1 MLDYKIPANPN
12 EFTQGETPE
21 LFIYNSNTDSN
32 RYICKKNNKV
42 MSKTNYLFRAFL
54 IAFFLLVF
62 SCQKNE
68 TNEVLFQKEVPVKE
82 DATKAWL
89 HKVEHYKKDKN
100 YLSVFHN
107 YYNDK
112 IKEKKYLEA
121 AEVLDFACVY
131 LADSYDFNDQFMTKV
146 REFDARYRHK
156 VPELK
161 TTFVDAYLANYYF
174 DKYNLKK
181 ACEYFKKITT
191 LEPDD
196 YNSCYN
202 IARAYYDLSYIY
214 YIMGKQNLS
223 LLANQKSFEYFSKID
238 NPKGL
243 AFVYSNY
250 ANIYTAIGD
259 KKRAIQNADKAIQA
273 YKKIDNTYNVYIGLI
288 NKISIYEYLKDKRQR
303 PLIDSVYQAF
313 ISSKDESK
321 ILKIKI
327 FDFKAEN
334 LIYANKLPE
343 AKKILTDL
351 KPVVEEIDSDDLTQ
365 EYKLTSALY
374 EIKKNP
380 NYSNFAD
387 IKKTLPTLI
396 SNQQYEKVNM
406 LYGVL
411 QNSAIQNKDYKTAL
425 AYEAQKKIIADSIGS
440 IITRVKTVEL
450 EKKYQTEKKAQEL
463 KIKEQ
468 TITNKNTTI
477 ALLCASLIGILLI
490 NFAFNLKQKQKKL
503 KLEKENTQLYT
514 KQLLEKTEEER
525 KRIASDLHD
534 SVSHELLSLKNSFE
548 EKTEITSQKIDA
560 IINDIR
566 SISRNLHPIMFDKI
580 GLKESINQM
589 VERAESVN
597 NFMVTAEIDYDSV
610 LSSSDELQIYR
621 IVQEALSNIIKY
633 ADAIAA
639 KISITENENSIIIEI
654 KDNGKGFN
662 VEETLNSK
670 SSFGLHN
677 IIERSRAIGGQANII
692 SNTNGTIITI
702 DIKKAQ

>member
-1 MLDYKIPANPN
+1 MNNPFVRSLLLTVFMLFLCCSDKKENDVV
-12 EFTQGETPE
+12 
-21 LFIYNSNTDSN
+21 FI
-32 RYICKKNNKV
+32 
-42 MSKTNYLFRAFL
+42 
-54 IAFFLLVF
+54 
-62 SCQKNE
+62 
-68 TNEVLFQKEVPVKE
+68 KEEPVKE
-82 DATKAWL
+82 DAVKAWL
-89 HKVEHYKKDKN
+89 HKVENYKKSDH
-100 YLSVFHN
+100 YLVVFHK
-107 YYNDK
+107 YYNQK
-112 IKEKKYLEA
+112 IKEKKYLNA

-131 LADSYDFNDQFMTKV
+131 LADSYDFNDQFMATVK
-146 REFDARYRHK
+146 EFDAKYREEI
-156 VPELK
+156 PALK
-161 TTFVDAYLANYYF
+161 TTFVDAYLANYYY

-181 ACEYFKKITT
+181 ACAYFRKITA
-191 LEPDD
+191 LEPDNYD
-196 YNSCYN
+196 SCYN

-214 YIMGKQNLS
+214 YVMGKQNLS
-223 LLANQKSFEYFSKID
+223 LDANQKSFEYFSKID

-259 KKRAIQNADKAIQA
+259 KKRAIENADKAIQA

-288 NKISIYEYLKDKRQR
+288 NKISIYEYLKDKRER

-313 ISSKDESK
+313 VSSKDESK

-343 AKKILTDL
+343 AKNMLDNL
-351 KPVVEEIDSDDLTQ
+351 KPVVEEINSDDLTQ
-365 EYKLTSALY
+365 EYKVTTALY

-380 NYSNFAD
+380 GYSNFTD
-387 IKKTLPTLI
+387 IKKALPTLI

-406 LYGVL
+406 FYGLL
-411 QNSAIQNKDYKTAL
+411 QNNAIQNKDYKSAL
-425 AYEAQKKIIADSIGS
+425 AYEAEKKIIADSIGN
-440 IITRVKTVEL
+440 IITRIKTVEL
-450 EKKYQTEKKAQEL
+450 EKKYQTEKKAQQL

-477 ALLCASLIGILLI
+477 ALLGASLIGILFI
-490 NFAFNLKQKQKKL
+490 SFAFNLIQKQKKL
-503 KLEKENTQLYT
+503 RLEKQNAQLYT

-534 SVSHELLSLKNSFE
+534 SVSHELLSLKNSLE
-548 EKTEITSQKIDA
+548 EKTEITNQKIDS

-566 SISRNLHPIMFDKI
+566 SISRNLHPVMFDKI

-597 NFMVTAEIDYDSV
+597 NFMVTAEIEYRSV
-610 LSSSDELQIYR
+610 LSSSHELQIYR

-633 ADAIAA
+633 ADAVAA
-639 KISITENENSIIIEI
+639 KISITENQNNIIIEI

-662 VEETLNSK
+662 VDETLNNA

-677 IIERSRAIGGQANII
+677 IIERSRAIGGETTIQ
-692 SNTNGTIITI
+692 SGTGGTIITI
-702 DIKKAQ
+702 EIKKKP

>member
-1 MLDYKIPANPN
+1 MIIL
-12 EFTQGETPE
+12 
-21 LFIYNSNTDSN
+21 
-32 RYICKKNNKV
+32 
-42 MSKTNYLFRAFL
+42 
-54 IAFFLLVF
+54 
-62 SCQKNE
+62 
-68 TNEVLFQKEVPVKE
+68 
-82 DATKAWL
+82 
-89 HKVEHYKKDKN
+89 
-100 YLSVFHN
+100 
-107 YYNDK
+107 
-112 IKEKKYLEA
+112 
-121 AEVLDFACVY
+121 
-131 LADSYDFNDQFMTKV
+131 
-146 REFDARYRHK
+146 
-156 VPELK
+156 
-161 TTFVDAYLANYYF
+161 
-174 DKYNLKK
+174 
-181 ACEYFKKITT
+181 KITA
-191 LEPDD
+191 LEPDNYD
-196 YNSCYN
+196 SCYN
-202 IARAYYDLSYIY
+202 ISRAYYDLSYIY
-214 YIMGKQNLS
+214 YVMGKQNLS

-259 KKRAIQNADKAIQA
+259 KKRAIENADKAIQA

-288 NKISIYEYLKDKRQR
+288 NKISIYEYLKDERER

-334 LIYANKLPE
+334 LIYENKLSE
-343 AKKILTDL
+343 ARKILEDL
-351 KPVVEEIDSDDLTQ
+351 KPVVEDIDSDDLTQ
-365 EYKLTSALY
+365 EYKLTTALY

-387 IKKTLPTLI
+387 IKKALPTLI

-406 LYGVL
+406 FYGLL
-411 QNSAIQNKDYKTAL
+411 QNNAIQNNDYKSAFG
-425 AYEAQKKIIADSIGS
+425 YEAQKKIIADSIGN

-450 EKKYQTEKKAQEL
+450 EKKYQTEKKAQQL

-477 ALLCASLIGILLI
+477 ALLGASLVGILFI
-490 NFAFNLKQKQKKL
+490 SFAFNLTQKQKKL
-503 KLEKENTQLYT
+503 RLEKQSAQLYT

-534 SVSHELLSLKNSFE
+534 SVSHELLSLKNSLE
-548 EKTEITSQKIDA
+548 EKTEITNQKIDS

-566 SISRNLHPIMFDKI
+566 SISRNLHPVMFDKI

-597 NFMVTAEIDYDSV
+597 NFMVTAEIEYRSV
-610 LSSSDELQIYR
+610 LSSSHELQIYR

-633 ADAIAA
+633 ADAVAA
-639 KISITENENSIIIEI
+639 KISITETENSINIEI

-662 VEETLNSK
+662 VDETLNNA

-677 IIERSRAIGGQANII
+677 IIERSRAIGGETTIQSGTA
-692 SNTNGTIITI
+692 GTIIRI
-702 DIKKAQ
+702 EIKKKP